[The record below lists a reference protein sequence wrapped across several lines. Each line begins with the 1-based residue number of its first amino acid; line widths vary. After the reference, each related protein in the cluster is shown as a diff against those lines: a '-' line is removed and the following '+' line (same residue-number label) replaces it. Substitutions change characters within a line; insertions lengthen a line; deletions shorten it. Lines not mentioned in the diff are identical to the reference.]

1 MMAIFNNLVP
11 VFALMAVGHVMGRIR
26 FVEKGFFIS
35 ADRVVYFI
43 FFPVMLFWKIGGA
56 DSAESINWGLTSTV
70 LGILTGAWL
79 FSLAYATITKMPT
92 NQVGAFSQCC
102 YRFNTYVGLAVVLS
116 ALGEDGVTEFGI
128 LISVI
133 IPYLNVLAVSTLI
146 WFSQDEYSGK
156 QKFMLLFKA
165 MLANPLIIGCLAGLA
180 YSLFKIP
187 FPAFFDNTFRLLSV
201 AALPLALLSIG
212 NSLNFEVVR
221 GYLKPALAA
230 TFIRQAIIP
239 LVGYFVLNALA
250 LDYLPYK
257 TAMLFLAMPTS
268 TTAYILAGQLG
279 SDPRLA
285 SACIVMSTVLS
296 FVSLSAIVVI

>member
-1 MMAIFNNLVP
+1 MMSIFNNLVP
-11 VFALMAVGHVMGRIR
+11 VFALMAVGHFMGRIK
-26 FVEKGFFIS
+26 FVEKGFFTS

-43 FFPVMLFWKIGGA
+43 FFPVMLFWKIGGT
-56 DSAESINWGLTSTV
+56 DSAESINWALTSTV
-70 LGILTGAWL
+70 LGLLTGAWL
-79 FSLAYATITKMPT
+79 LSLVYAKFTKMPA

-102 YRFNTYVGLAVVLS
+102 YRFNTYVGLAVILS

-128 LISVI
+128 LISVV

-146 WFSQDEYSGK
+146 WFSQEEYSGK
-156 QKFMLLFKA
+156 QKFILLFKA

-180 YSLFKIP
+180 YSLFKTP

-212 NSLNFEVVR
+212 NSLNFDMVK

-230 TFIRQAIIP
+230 TVIRQAVLP
-239 LVGYFVLNALA
+239 LVGYFVLSALV
-250 LDYLPYK
+250 LDDMPFK

-268 TTAYILAGQLG
+268 TTAYILSGQLG

-296 FVSLSAIVVI
+296 FFSMSAVIVI